1 MEASQPASQ
10 PADMDLAPQFLIFI
24 SSVWLSHTPLHILLI
39 FLDGVEFDILTFAL
53 PSKLSQCSPSKIC
66 QQLEVL
72 NMAHFTY
79 YFQRTSP

>member
-24 SSVWLSHTPLHILLI
+24 SSVWLSHTPLHILFI

-53 PSKLSQCSPSKIC
+53 PSKLSQCSPGKIC

-72 NMAHFTY
+72 NMAPFT
-79 YFQRTSP
+79 